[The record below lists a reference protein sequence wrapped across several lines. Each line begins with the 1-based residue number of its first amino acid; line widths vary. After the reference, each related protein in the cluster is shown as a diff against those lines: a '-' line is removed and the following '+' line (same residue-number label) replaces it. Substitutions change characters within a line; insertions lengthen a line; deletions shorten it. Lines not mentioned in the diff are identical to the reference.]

1 LANRAWGAA
10 HMQFLNSRGPT
21 VFAVTLV
28 LVSLATVFIVLRL
41 ISKWG
46 VTRKATSDDFV
57 VIISW
62 LFAIG
67 LSVSIMIGHR
77 SGWAPQTQVRA
88 GL

>member
-1 LANRAWGAA
+1 MEA
-10 HMQFLNSRGPT
+10 LNSRGPT
-21 VFAVTLV
+21 VFVVTLV
-28 LVSLATVFIVLRL
+28 LISLATVFIVLRL

-67 LSVSIMIGHR
+67 LSVSIMIG
-77 SGWAPQTQVRA
+77 TQV
-88 GL
+88 GLGAPDSGES